1 MNGIA
6 ANDTLNIRAEP
17 NASSPK
23 LGSYPPFAINIE
35 MLRVSEDAKWGMI
48 GMSEGNGWVAMRY
61 LKVTP
66 NDTSYTIS
74 RPLNCSGTEPFWAL
88 NMTPRGTEFTELG
101 ASRIDLKDISEAV
114 AQPGSLAKFEE
125 GPTKIYTLML
135 EPAQCSD
142 RMSDREFGF
151 TGRVFIEAPDGN
163 RYLRGYCTMG
173 ATR

>member
-1 MNGIA
+1 
-6 ANDTLNIRAEP
+6 
-17 NASSPK
+17 
-23 LGSYPPFAINIE
+23 

-61 LKVTP
+61 LQVTP

-88 NMTPRGTEFTELG
+88 NMTPRGTDFTELG
-101 ASRIDLKDISEAV
+101 ASGIDLKDISEAV

-142 RMSDREFGF
+142 GMSDREFGF
-151 TGRVFIEAPDGN
+151 TGRVFIEASDGN
-163 RYLRGYCTMG
+163 RYLPGCCTMD